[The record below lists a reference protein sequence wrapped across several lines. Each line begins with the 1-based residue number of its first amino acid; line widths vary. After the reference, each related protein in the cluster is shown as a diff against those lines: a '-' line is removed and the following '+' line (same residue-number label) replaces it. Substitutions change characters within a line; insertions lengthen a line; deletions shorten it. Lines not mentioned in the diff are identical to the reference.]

1 MSPTTLNRMSVEEF
15 LALPDDGVERELID
29 GVVKIRGEGVLTYRN
44 RFHSMT
50 VGRVSRI
57 LGNWCEQRGALFE
70 LMSGDAGFI
79 LRRDPPATVGADAAI
94 VSRELLDQQTDV
106 TTLVEGA
113 PILAVEVLSPSDKL
127 QDIHEKIRLYLACGA
142 LIVWAVDPEERTL
155 KVFRRGQLPI
165 MFNESDTFEAGPE
178 LPGLTIPM
186 AELFAKS

>member
-29 GVVKIRGEGVLTYRN
+29 GVVKIRGEGGMTYRN
-44 RFHSMT
+44 RLHSMT
-50 VGRVSRI
+50 VSRVTGILWTWSRARAS
-57 LGNWCEQRGALFE
+57 GFEAL
-70 LMSGDAGFI
+70 SGDAGFI

-94 VSRELLDQQTDV
+94 VSRELLDQQTDA

-127 QDIHEKIRLYLACGA
+127 QDIHEKIRLYLACGT

-155 KVFRRGQLPI
+155 KVFRRGQLPV

-178 LPGLTIPM
+178 LPGLLLNV
-186 AELFAKS
+186 AELFSKA